1 MSRHKDNNMT
11 ADTKFYTRQGLWSL
25 FLMCA
30 FPLHIWTIVLAFR
43 DFSWISERTNSW
55 DAVGVTAY
63 GLLFALLESIGYFIA
78 AGLAGFLVS
87 PKWEEKRRIALISVL
102 AVILALWGMTS
113 QLFFL
118 WEIPV
123 SDTLVEFLI
132 KTGRPLVSLYTIAF
146 LIVSLTIIVPTWRIL
161 VSSKA
166 YKMILEGIDRLS
178 TLVVFYLVFDV
189 IAILI
194 IIIRNF

>member
-1 MSRHKDNNMT
+1 MT
-11 ADTKFYTRQGLWSL
+11 TNAKFYTRQGLWSL

-30 FPLHIWTIVLAFR
+30 FPLHIWTIILALR
-43 DFSWISERTNSW
+43 DFSWISERTNSS
-55 DAVGVTAY
+55 DAIGVVSY
-63 GLLFALLESIGYFIA
+63 GLLFALFESISYFIVA
-78 AGLAGFLVS
+78 AIVGFLIS

-118 WEIPV
+118 WQIPI

-132 KTGRPLVSLYTIAF
+132 KTGRPLVSLYAIAF
-146 LIVSLTIIVPTWRIL
+146 LIVSLTIIIPTWHIL

-166 YKMILEGIDRLS
+166 YKLILEGIDRLS
-178 TLVVFYLVFDV
+178 TLVVFYLVFDIV
-189 IAILI
+189 AIVTILI
-194 IIIRNF
+194 RNL